1 MSDISRQ
8 RFSDPNC
15 ESKVT
20 DSVVVGERVAS
31 FTLQLL
37 LTQDFV
43 DVLFSGV
50 SFYDEKERRARFL
63 VDESSLFTIGFLGV
77 FGVTTI
83 EDFNSVLAD
92 MEPPFGADAL
102 PINSEQVSE
111 QQRKDLLSR
120 VSAVPNPPVILRI
133 SRLTDLA

>member
-20 DSVVVGERVAS
+20 DSAVVGERVAS
-31 FTLQLL
+31 FTLQHL

-50 SFYDEKERRARFL
+50 SSYDEKERRARFL